1 MSNNWII
8 PAMESIRSSLF
19 LRTLL
24 IGFLIL
30 IMQIPVVMINGV
42 IRERESTRDAAFQDV
57 TKSWGGRQ
65 SIVGPWIS
73 VPYKHHS
80 VQRKSSNNKV
90 EHFTTT
96 QTKVATFLPMDLQI
110 DGEVVNDLRK
120 RGIFKVPLYK
130 AELSFSGHFS
140 KPDFSSWGVSD
151 DDILW
156 DRAYLSV
163 GLTDSRGIVKQSE
176 LTWLDSKIDFLPGTG
191 ILNSTAPGIHAPLKG
206 LSSESDFEF
215 SFPLNIN
222 GSDTLLFTPYGNDTR
237 VNLKSDWID
246 PSFQGNWLPVNHD
259 IDEEGFQAS
268 WSIPYLGRNYP
279 QSWKDARNLS
289 SSIQASEFGV
299 RFIVPVD
306 NYRMG
311 FRSVK
316 YAPLFLMLTFITLW
330 LFEII
335 SHSRI
340 HPLQYLLLGAGMC
353 VFYLLELSLAEH
365 IGFGW
370 SYVIAST
377 LVVGL
382 MGSYSFVFL
391 KSIFK
396 ASFVGTIAAL
406 LYGYL
411 YVLLRSQDYALLI
424 GSFGLF
430 FTIATVMYLTRKI
443 NWYNS
448 SSSEIKKS
456 PLSPPPLQNNAQ

>member
-1 MSNNWII
+1 M
-8 PAMESIRSSLF
+8 M
-19 LRTLL
+19 T
-24 IGFLIL
+24 
-30 IMQIPVVMINGV
+30 
-42 IRERESTRDAAFQDV
+42 
-57 TKSWGGRQ
+57 
-65 SIVGPWIS
+65 
-73 VPYKHHS
+73 
-80 VQRKSSNNKV
+80 
-90 EHFTTT
+90 
-96 QTKVATFLPMDLQI
+96 
-110 DGEVVNDLRK
+110 
-120 RGIFKVPLYK
+120 IFC
-130 AELSFSGHFS
+130 GT
-140 KPDFSSWGVSD
+140 
-151 DDILW
+151 
-156 DRAYLSV
+156 YLSV

-176 LTWLDSKIDFLPGTG
+176 ITWLDSKIDFLPGTG
-191 ILNSTAPGIHAPLKG
+191 TLNSSAPGIHAPLKS
-206 LSSESDFEF
+206 LSSEGDFEF
-215 SFPLNIN
+215 SFPLSIN

-246 PSFQGNWLPVNHD
+246 PSFQGNWLPVNHN
-259 IDEEGFQAS
+259 IDEDGFQAS

-411 YVLLRSQDYALLI
+411 LSLI
-424 GSFGLF
+424 H
-430 FTIATVMYLTRKI
+430 I
-443 NWYNS
+443 
-448 SSSEIKKS
+448 
-456 PLSPPPLQNNAQ
+456 